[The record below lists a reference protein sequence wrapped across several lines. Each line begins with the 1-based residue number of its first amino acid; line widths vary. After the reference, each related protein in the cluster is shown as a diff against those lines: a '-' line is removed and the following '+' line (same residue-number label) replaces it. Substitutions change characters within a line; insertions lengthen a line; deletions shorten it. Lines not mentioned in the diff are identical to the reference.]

1 MYMWPRHIGDYLN
14 ATLGLS
20 MLEDGAYGR
29 LLDWMYANEK
39 PLPED
44 IREIYRIARASTSA
58 EKKAIV
64 SIVEKFFRL
73 VPGCGYRNKRCDAVI
88 ERYKSKQIKA
98 EAAANARWGKS
109 GRNAD
114 AYANALQTDM
124 PESYD
129 GNANQNHNQNQKT
142 TGSNS
147 HTAASNV
154 GGAASAGMRELGD
167 SEKPDAPTAP
177 AGTTAALLSLALRE
191 RGVQCTPS
199 HPDLVALVNQGVSL
213 ETAIAAADHA
223 RISKPDGQLPL
234 RYVTRILED
243 WAKRPTVNA
252 AGAEAPA
259 AKGGGAWWRSDET
272 ALAKAMEVGAGPARA
287 HESRTEWHAR
297 IQAASDNGGKPP
309 APAQALRQ
317 ADPITVPQD
326 DRTGPSDASR
336 SAMGSISSLLKTK
349 VIGGGIPA

>member
-1 MYMWPRHIGDYLN
+1 
-14 ATLGLS
+14 
-20 MLEDGAYGR
+20 
-29 LLDWMYANEK
+29 
-39 PLPED
+39 
-44 IREIYRIARASTSA
+44 
-58 EKKAIV
+58 
-64 SIVEKFFRL
+64 
-73 VPGCGYRNKRCDAVI
+73 
-88 ERYKSKQIKA
+88 
-98 EAAANARWGKS
+98 
-109 GRNAD
+109 
-114 AYANALQTDM
+114 
-124 PESYD
+124 
-129 GNANQNHNQNQKT
+129 
-142 TGSNS
+142 
-147 HTAASNV
+147 
-154 GGAASAGMRELGD
+154 MREMGD
-167 SEKPDAPTAP
+167 CEKPDDPTAP

-191 RGVQCTPS
+191 RDVQCAPS
-199 HPDLVALVNQGVSL
+199 HPDLIALVNQGVSL

-297 IQAASDNGGKPP
+297 IQAAIDNGGKPP
-309 APAQALRQ
+309 APAQAQRQ
-317 ADPITVPQD
+317 ADPVTVPQD